1 MCERSSLR
9 NGGAELALTDY
20 RFSRCVPQAAR
31 LLNFFGQGRGR
42 RAFGAGRVGYTK
54 WRMRVLAAAFLAILT
69 ACPLWG
75 QPLYSFEPIAFGP
88 PAPQARTD
96 GTAVYDPQGRR
107 LYVFAGRAGTRRN
120 DLWAYAFD
128 QAAWVALQPQGAAPP
143 ARDGHT
149 MVFDSARRR
158 LIVFGGQASSFF
170 NDVWAYEIEADRWTR
185 LDASGPAPNIRYGHS
200 AIADPRRD
208 RMVISHGFTDEGRF
222 DDTWAF
228 DFAANAWT
236 EISPARRPLRRCL
249 HRAAYDPAR
258 DRMLLYGGCASGA
271 GPCPLDDLWA
281 FDLAANAWTQLA
293 SGPPGREFYGVG
305 FDSEADRMVIFGGR
319 ASGALLGDVRTFDPA
334 ANAWQEPEFSGPG
347 PSARS
352 RVEGAFVDGMGVVF
366 FGGSTAGGRSTNE
379 LWLFAAAG
387 PEVSVEGVANA
398 FNFAPGG
405 VAPGEIV
412 SLFVRGGGPRQGVSA
427 QFGPD
432 GRLPFELAG
441 VTVAWNGMTSPLY
454 FVSDEQINAQV
465 PYETAAATELE
476 LTVTHRGRSSAAAT
490 VRTTPTKAGLF
501 PVVLNQDGTVNSAA
515 NPAAPGTVVVLF
527 LTGQGVTTPPSVTG
541 ALPMNGY
548 PEPVAPVV
556 VEVGGEALEILFK
569 GQAPLTAG
577 VMQINARLGSGAGA
591 LAVRVRV
598 GDAVSQAG
606 VVVWTAR

>member
-1 MCERSSLR
+1 
-9 NGGAELALTDY
+9 
-20 RFSRCVPQAAR
+20 
-31 LLNFFGQGRGR
+31 
-42 RAFGAGRVGYTK
+42 
-54 WRMRVLAAAFLAILT
+54 MRVLAVGFCAALT

-75 QPLYSFEPIAFGP
+75 QPSYRFEPIPFGP

-107 LYVFAGRAGTRRN
+107 LYVFGGRAGTRRN

-128 QAAWVALQPQGAAPP
+128 RAGWVALRPAGAAPP

-158 LIVFGGQASSFF
+158 LIVFGGQAASFF

-185 LDASGPAPNIRYGHS
+185 LDGFGLAPNIRYGHS
-200 AIADPRRD
+200 AIADPMRD

-228 DFAANAWT
+228 DFASNRWADV
-236 EISPARRPLRRCL
+236 SPAKRPLRRCL
-249 HRAAYDPAR
+249 HRAAYDPGR

-271 GPCPLDDLWA
+271 GPCPLDDLWS
-281 FDLAANAWTQLA
+281 FDLAANVWTQLA

-305 FDSEADRMVIFGGR
+305 FDSGADRMVIFGGR

-334 ANAWQEPEFSGPG
+334 ANVWEEPEFSGPG
-347 PSARS
+347 PPARS

-366 FGGSTAGGRSTNE
+366 FGGAAAGGRRTNE
-379 LWLFAAAG
+379 LWLFAAAAA
-387 PEVSVEGVANA
+387 PEVSAEGVVNA
-398 FNFAPGG
+398 FNFMRGG

-441 VTVAWNGMTSPLY
+441 VTVAWNGMPSPLY
-454 FVSDEQINAQV
+454 FVSAEQINAQV
-465 PYETAAATELE
+465 PYETAAETELE
-476 LTVTHRGRSSAAAT
+476 LVVTHRGRSSAPAT
-490 VRTTPTKAGLF
+490 AQVTPAKAGLF
-501 PVVLNQDGTVNSAA
+501 PVVFNQDGTVNAAA
-515 NPAAPGTVVVLF
+515 NPAAAGTIVVLF

-541 ALPMNGY
+541 AFPGNGY

-598 GDAVSQAG
+598 GDALSQEG
-606 VVVWTAR
+606 VVVWAAR

>member
-1 MCERSSLR
+1 
-9 NGGAELALTDY
+9 
-20 RFSRCVPQAAR
+20 
-31 LLNFFGQGRGR
+31 
-42 RAFGAGRVGYTK
+42 
-54 WRMRVLAAAFLAILT
+54 MRVLAVGFLAVLV

-75 QPLYSFEPIAFGP
+75 QPIYRFEPIPFGP
-88 PAPQARTD
+88 PAPQARID

-107 LYVFAGRAGTRRN
+107 LYVFGGRAGTRRN

-128 QAAWVALQPQGAAPP
+128 RAAWVALRPEGAAPP

-158 LIVFGGQASSFF
+158 LIVFGGQAASFF

-185 LDASGPAPNIRYGHS
+185 LRGSGPAPNIRYGHS

-228 DFAANAWT
+228 DFAADRWT
-236 EISPARRPLRRCL
+236 DISPARRPLRRCL
-249 HRAAYDPAR
+249 HRAAYDPTR

-271 GPCPLDDLWA
+271 GPCPLDDLWS
-281 FDLAANAWTQLA
+281 FDLAANTWTQLA
-293 SGPPGREFYGVG
+293 GGPPGREFYGVG
-305 FDSEADRMVIFGGR
+305 FDAEMDRMVIFGGR
-319 ASGALLGDVRTFDPA
+319 RHSARRGDVWMFDPA

-352 RVEGAFVDGMGVVF
+352 RVEGAFVNGMGVVF
-366 FGGSTAGGRSTNE
+366 FGGSAAGGSTNE
-379 LWLFAAAG
+379 LWLFSAAAA
-387 PEVSVEGVANA
+387 PEISAEGVANA
-398 FNFAPGG
+398 FNFARGG

-454 FVSDEQINAQV
+454 FVSAEQINAQV
-465 PYETAAATELE
+465 PYETAAETELE
-476 LTVTHRGRSSAAAT
+476 LVVTHRGLAGAPAT
-490 VRTTPTKAGLF
+490 TPVTPTKAGLF

-515 NPAAPGTVVVLF
+515 NPAAPGTIAIFF

-541 ALPMNGY
+541 AFPMNGF
-548 PEPVAPVV
+548 PEPVAAVV

-569 GQAPLTAG
+569 GQAPFTAG
-577 VMQINARLGSGAGA
+577 VMQINARLGSAAGA

-598 GDAVSQAG
+598 GDAVSQEG
-606 VVVWTAR
+606 VVVWAAR